1 MDLDITLVGADVPAP
16 APVLHQDGTSR
27 DSDRCAWI
35 WDLPNNGREGAPV
48 SRRADPDSAAG
59 GTRQSV
65 TGEGKEEPAVDV
77 FLAPATSAVAVQ
89 LVDLLRARGLAV
101 DLYHPVAVTRYGNVY
116 GFRNRLQPAKAAVV
130 VLEGAWPTWLRASDD
145 VSGSQA
151 TTWLDMEH
159 VVDDVL
165 DRPETGLLVLHG
177 VDRDAFVRE
186 YTGGSPPLEAKLH
199 RVLVAMPDSGVA
211 DLVLLVAS
219 RL

>member
-89 LVDLLRARGLAV
+89 LADLLRARGLAV
-101 DLYHPVAVTRYGNVY
+101 DLYHPVAVTRYGTSTVS
-116 GFRNRLQPAKAAVV
+116 GTGCNRRRPLLSFWRARGRRGCAPAMTSPGRKI
-130 VLEGAWPTWLRASDD
+130 GRASC
-145 VSGSQA
+145 
-151 TTWLDMEH
+151 
-159 VVDDVL
+159 
-165 DRPETGLLVLHG
+165 
-177 VDRDAFVRE
+177 RE
-186 YTGGSPPLEAKLH
+186 
-199 RVLVAMPDSGVA
+199 RV
-211 DLVLLVAS
+211 
-219 RL
+219 